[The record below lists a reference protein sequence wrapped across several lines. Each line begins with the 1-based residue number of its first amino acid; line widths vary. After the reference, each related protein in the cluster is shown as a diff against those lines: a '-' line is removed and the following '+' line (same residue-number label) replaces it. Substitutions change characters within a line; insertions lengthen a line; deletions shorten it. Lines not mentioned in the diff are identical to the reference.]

1 MKELLGLISLL
12 LLALLLYTCD
22 AKKVDAMANGKTDD
36 SELALLMRSIHEDAK
51 AIRKV
56 IKNKMIEHD
65 PQSDF
70 DFILIATP
78 TKENVQGPEFEAMA
92 RYYLEKNAQ
101 LLEEQDQHSYNE
113 MVESCVACHQSFCPG
128 PIKTI
133 QKLYID

>member
-22 AKKVDAMANGKTDD
+22 AEKKDKQITASTED

-51 AIRKV
+51 AIRQV
-56 IKNKMIEHD
+56 IKQKQDGHD
-65 PQSDF
+65 PLSDF
-70 DFILIATP
+70 DFILAATP
-78 TKENVQGPEFEAMA
+78 TKDNVQGPEFEAMA
-92 RYYLEKNAQ
+92 RYYLQKNAQ
-101 LLEEQDQHSYNE
+101 LLEDLDQVSYNE

-133 QKLYID
+133 QKLYIN